1 MPHPRLF
8 EVLKKGYTLKTFGA
22 DLSAGLIVGVVAI
35 PLAVAFAIASGVT
48 PDKGLLTAVVA
59 GFLISALGGSN
70 VQIGGPTGAFIV
82 IVYGIV
88 SRHGLEGLIL
98 ATLMAGVILLVLGLA
113 RLGTVIQYIPYPVI
127 VGFTSG
133 IAVIIFSSQ
142 VNDLLGLGLTHVP
155 GDFLDKWGTFLSHL
169 GQINPWAIGISLGTV
184 GAVVGLARLD
194 RRIPGALLALV
205 AATALTQ
212 FFQLPVETIGKRFG
226 SISGSFPLPT
236 LPPWSYDKVKE
247 LLLPAVS
254 IAMLAGIESLLSAVV
269 ADGLTGKKHDP
280 NQELV
285 GQGVANIASALF
297 GGIPA
302 TGAVARTATNVK
314 SGAQTPVAGL
324 IHSLVLLLVLLLLA
338 PLAALIPLAALAGIL
353 ATVSYN
359 MSEQHTFR
367 MLLKGPRGDVGV
379 LLATFGLTVLI
390 DLTVAIPI
398 GILFA
403 LLAFLRKM
411 SRAAQVTVHT
421 DEWRDHSSELDPFGL
436 TKMAL
441 PRGVEVFEVE
451 GPLFFGAAERFKE
464 AMLVVE
470 KLPPVRILSL
480 PHVPSIDASGIVI
493 LNDLLAQAR
502 AKGTHLLLA
511 ALRPTIRAALDK
523 IGFTDRLGAENILAG
538 LPAALDR
545 AKTLLG
551 VHEGSAADQLRAGG
565 FAQIDASTPAEAIRR
580 ASDHFPLP
588 EPLVRRL
595 TQSMLEREALAP
607 TALGTGLAFPHP
619 RNPLAGQRAPLL
631 FVAYLKTPV
640 DWGAPDGKPVTT
652 VFFLAATSLEGHL
665 RALSALT
672 KAGKRREFQVLLD
685 GHASTEVLAD
695 WIDDHIDG

>member
-1 MPHPRLF
+1 MPRPRLF
-8 EVLKKGYTLKTFGA
+8 EILRRGYSLKTFGA

-48 PDKGLLTAVVA
+48 PDKGLLTAVIA
-59 GFLISALGGSN
+59 GFLISALGGSH

-88 SRHGLEGLIL
+88 SKHGLEGLII
-98 ATLMAGVILLVLGLA
+98 ATLMAGVVLLVLGLA
-113 RLGTVIQYIPYPVI
+113 RLGTVIQFIPYPVI

-142 VNDLLGLGLTHVP
+142 VNDLLGLGLAQVP
-155 GDFLDKWGTFLSHL
+155 GDFIEKWGLFLSHL
-169 GQINPWAIGISLGTV
+169 GQVNPWAVGIALGTV
-184 GAVVGLARLD
+184 VAVVGLARLD
-194 RRIPGALLALV
+194 RRVPGALLALV
-205 AATALTQ
+205 LSTVLVQ
-212 FFQLPVETIGKRFG
+212 VCQLPVETSGNRFG
-226 SISGSFPLPT
+226 SISGAIPMPSLPT
-236 LPPWSYDKVKE
+236 ISFEKLKE
-247 LLLPAVS
+247 LVLPAVS

-285 GQGVANIASALF
+285 GQGVANIASAIF

-324 IHSLVLLLVLLLLA
+324 IHALVLLLVLLLLA
-338 PLAALIPLAALAGIL
+338 PLAGLIPMATLAGIL

-367 MLLKGPRGDVGV
+367 MLLRGPRGDVAV
-379 LLATFGLTVLI
+379 LLTTFALTVLV

-403 LLAFLRKM
+403 LLVFLSKM

-421 DEWRDHSSELDPFGL
+421 QELRGGSQDLDPFGL
-436 TKMAL
+436 TKMEL

-451 GPLFFGAAERFKE
+451 GPFFFGAAERFKE

-480 PHVPSIDASGIVI
+480 LRVPSIDASGIVI

-502 AKGTHLLLA
+502 EKGTHLLLA
-511 ALRPTIRAALDK
+511 ATRPEVQRALDT
-523 IGFTDRLGAENILAG
+523 IGFTNRLGTDNV
-538 LPAALDR
+538 LPDLPTALDR
-545 AKTLLG
+545 AKKLLG
-551 VHEGSAADQLRAGG
+551 VHEGSLADQFRAGG
-565 FAQIDASTPAEAIRR
+565 TTEIAASGPGDIIRLAGER
-580 ASDHFPLP
+580 FPLP
-588 EPLVRRL
+588 QALAKRL
-595 TQSMLEREALAP
+595 TQSMLDREALAP
-607 TALGTGLAFPHP
+607 TALGEGLAFPHP
-619 RNPLAGQRAPLL
+619 RRPLAGHHPPFV
-631 FVAYLKTPV
+631 FVAYLEQPV
-640 DWGAPDGKPVTT
+640 DWGAPDGRPVNT
-652 VFFLAATSLEGHL
+652 VFFLAETSLEGHL
-665 RALSALT
+665 RTLSALV
-672 KAGKRREFQVLLD
+672 KAAKDPGFRVLLD
-685 GHASTEVLAD
+685 SRASSESLAD
-695 WIDDHIDG
+695 WLTM

>member
-1 MPHPRLF
+1 MSRPRLF
-8 EVLKKGYTLKTFGA
+8 EILKQGYSLKTFGS

-48 PDKGLLTAVVA
+48 PDKGLLTAVIA
-59 GFLISALGGSN
+59 GFLVSALGGSH

-82 IVYGIV
+82 IVYGVV
-88 SRHGLEGLIL
+88 SKYGLEGLIL

-142 VNDLLGLGLTHVP
+142 MNDFLGLGLKQIP
-155 GDFLDKWGTFLSHL
+155 GDFLDKWGLFLTHL
-169 GQINPWAIGISLGTV
+169 GEVNLWALGIALGTIV
-184 GAVVGLARLD
+184 IIVGLAKLD

-205 AATALTQ
+205 AATVLVQ
-212 FFQLPVETIGKRFG
+212 VFQLPVETIGKRFG
-226 SISGSFPLPT
+226 SVSGSIPLPM
-236 LPPWSYDKVKE
+236 LPPLSLGKLKE

-280 NQELV
+280 NQELI
-285 GQGVANIASALF
+285 GQGVANIVSALF

-324 IHSLVLLLVLLLLA
+324 VHAVFLLLVLLLLA
-338 PLAALIPLAALAGIL
+338 PVAALIPLATLAGIL

-367 MLLKGPRGDVGV
+367 MLLKGPRGDIAV
-379 LLATFGLTVLI
+379 LLTTFGLTVLV

-398 GILFA
+398 GVLFS
-403 LLAFLRKM
+403 LLVFLSKM
-411 SRAAQVTVHT
+411 SNTAQVTVHT
-421 DEWRDHSSELDPFGL
+421 KEMHNESRNLDPFGL
-436 TKMAL
+436 TKMTL

-451 GPLFFGAAERFKE
+451 GPFFFGAAERFKE

-480 PHVPSIDASGIVI
+480 PHVPSIDASGIMI
-493 LNDLLAQAR
+493 LNDLLAQTR
-502 AKGTHLLLA
+502 TKGTYLLLA
-511 ALRPTIRAALDK
+511 AVRPEVQRALDK
-523 IGFTDRLGAENILAG
+523 IGFTAKIGVANVLTD

-545 AKTLLG
+545 AKALLG
-551 VHEGSAADQLRAGG
+551 VHEGSVADQLRAGG
-565 FAQIDASTPAEAIRR
+565 VTEADGSTPAEVIRQVGER
-580 ASDHFPLP
+580 FPLP
-588 EPLVRRL
+588 KAVANRL

-607 TALGTGLAFPHP
+607 TALGGGLAFPHP
-619 RNPLAGQRAPLL
+619 RALLAGEHVSFV
-631 FVAYLKTPV
+631 FVAYLKRAM
-640 DWGAPDGKPVTT
+640 DWGAPDGKPVKT

-665 RALSALT
+665 RTLSALARAA
-672 KAGKRREFQVLLD
+672 KEPEFQVLLD
-685 GHASTEVLAD
+685 GHAPSDILAG
-695 WIDDHIDG
+695 WIDDQRNG